1 MDRSRYV
8 ANLRKLTTLL
18 KLKKYVS
25 TVLLSSSVQN
35 NTKYKFEFRVYNKML
50 IGQKKTIETEQCMHL
65 QGKFKINMVGPTR
78 VHMMKKTHGH
88 RARGGCQ
95 PVREFR

>member
-1 MDRSRYV
+1 MSRQFFCHLQFRIIQSTKL
-8 ANLRKLTTLL
+8 NLECITKCKLD
-18 KLKKYVS
+18 K
-25 TVLLSSSVQN
+25 
-35 NTKYKFEFRVYNKML
+35 
-50 IGQKKTIETEQCMHL
+50 KKTIETEKCMHL

-88 RARGGCQ
+88 RARGGFQ

>member
-35 NTKYKFEFRVYNKML
+35 NTKYKVEFRVYNKML
-50 IGQKKTIETEQCMHL
+50 IGQKKNNRNRTMYA
-65 QGKFKINMVGPTR
+65 FTR
-78 VHMMKKTHGH
+78 KV
-88 RARGGCQ
+88 
-95 PVREFR
+95 

>member
-1 MDRSRYV
+1 
-8 ANLRKLTTLL
+8 
-18 KLKKYVS
+18 
-25 TVLLSSSVQN
+25 
-35 NTKYKFEFRVYNKML
+35 ML
-50 IGQKKTIETEQCMHL
+50 IGKKTTIETEQCMHL